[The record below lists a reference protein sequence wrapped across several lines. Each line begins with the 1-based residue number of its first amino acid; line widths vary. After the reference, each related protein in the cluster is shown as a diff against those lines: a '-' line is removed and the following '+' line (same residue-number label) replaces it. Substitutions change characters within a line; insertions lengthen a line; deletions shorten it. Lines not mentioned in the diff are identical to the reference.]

1 MKSRTVLST
10 LLMVLMIQ
18 SSIVAQNNGDYRTRS
33 GGKWSDKRN
42 WEILY
47 NGRWCKA
54 RTAPEKL
61 PYNTLTIRE
70 GHSILFDLDLVRVKN
85 LEVEQGAN
93 LLRNSPVSGCILHVT
108 GNILCN
114 GIIGNGSTHD
124 KILLLLE
131 GDRTEISGAGECKV
145 FAIVKGPENEVTDL
159 VINMDVEVY
168 NDEGASLFILENNAL
183 LHLEINPD
191 VTVMA
196 HAPVELNSRHQESF
210 ENLVISSSN
219 DVDDQIGRRRAQS
232 DNSDVL
238 LAEELRQMIVGN

>member
-1 MKSRTVLST
+1 MKSRTVLSA
-10 LLMVLMIQ
+10 LLLVLFIH
-18 SSIVAQNNGDYRTRS
+18 SSIFAEKNGDYRTRS

-70 GHSILFDLDLVRVKN
+70 GHSILFDLDLVRIKN
-85 LEVEQGAN
+85 LEVEAGAN
-93 LLRNSPVSGCILHVT
+93 LLRNSPTSACILHVT

-159 VINMDVEVY
+159 VINMDMELY
-168 NDEGASLFILENNAL
+168 NNKGASLFILENNAL

-196 HAPVELNSRHQESF
+196 HAPAELNSRHQESF
-210 ENLVISSSN
+210 TNLVVSSSSRMN
-219 DVDDQIGRRRAQS
+219 KQSGRMPS
-232 DNSDVL
+232 VTENTELL
-238 LAEELRQMIVGN
+238 LAEELKQMIVGN